1 MASYLILTPPGAKNR
16 SEASDRYRD
25 DTRFIRDG
33 FSWTAFLFPTLWM
46 LFHRL
51 WLYAVAAFLLQG
63 IALELMRQ
71 PGFFAAGAAL
81 LLGVHVLAAL
91 EGRHAISNHLLGRG
105 WTVQNLV
112 SAHDLAT
119 AEEIH
124 FSELVAQAPNSNIHV
139 KNWDIPATN
148 TNTSRQGPSFGLPG
162 YDGGR

>member
-1 MASYLILTPPGAKNR
+1 MASYLILTSPGAPNR

-25 DTRFIRDG
+25 ETRFIRDG
-33 FSWTAFLFPTLWM
+33 FSWKAFLFPTLWM

-51 WLYAVAAFLLQG
+51 WLYAITAFLLQG

-91 EGRHAISNHLLGRG
+91 EGPHAISDRLIGRG
-105 WTVQNLV
+105 WKIKNLV

-124 FSELVAQAPNSNIHV
+124 FSGIEQEASPDIHP
-139 KNWDIPATN
+139 KNWDIPAKN
-148 TNTSRQGPSFGLPG
+148 TNTSRPGPSFGLPG

>member
-1 MASYLILTPPGAKNR
+1 MASYLILTPPGAPNR
-16 SEASDRYRD
+16 SETSDRYRD
-25 DTRFIRDG
+25 GTRFIRDG
-33 FSWTAFLFPTLWM
+33 FSWKAFLFPTVWM

-51 WLYAVAAFLLQG
+51 WLHAIAAFLLQG

-71 PGFFAAGAAL
+71 PGFLAAGAAL

-91 EGRHAISNHLLGRG
+91 EGPHTLGDRLVGRG
-105 WTVQNLV
+105 WNVRNLV

-124 FSELVAQAPNSNIHV
+124 FSQLEQEPNPDIHP
-139 KNWDIPATN
+139 KNWDISATSKN
-148 TNTSRQGPSFGLPG
+148 TGRPGPSFGLPG

>member
-1 MASYLILTPPGAKNR
+1 MASYLILSPPGATNR

-33 FSWTAFLFPTLWM
+33 FSWTAFLFPTLWL

-51 WLYAVAAFLLQG
+51 WLHAVAAVLLQG

-81 LLGVHVLAAL
+81 LLGVHILAAL
-91 EGRHAISNHLLGRG
+91 EGRHAVSNRLLGRG
-105 WTVQNLV
+105 WTVENLV

-124 FSELVAQAPNSNIHV
+124 FSELAQAPNLNILV
-139 KNWDIPATN
+139 ENWDIPATN

>member
-1 MASYLILTPPGAKNR
+1 MASYLILSPPGASNR
-16 SEASDRYRD
+16 SEVADRYHD

-51 WLYAVAAFLLQG
+51 WLHAVAAVLLQG

-71 PGFFAAGAAL
+71 SGFFAAGTAL
-81 LLGVHVLAAL
+81 LLGIHVLAAL
-91 EGRHAISNHLLGRG
+91 EGRHAVSDHLVGRG
-105 WTVQNLV
+105 WKVESLV

-119 AEEIH
+119 AEEIY
-124 FSELVAQAPNSNIHV
+124 FSQLEQAPNPNIHS

-148 TNTSRQGPSFGLPG
+148 TNTRRPGQSFGLPG

>member
-1 MASYLILTPPGAKNR
+1 MASYLILTPPGATNR

-25 DTRFIRDG
+25 GTRFIRDG
-33 FSWTAFLFPTLWM
+33 FSWKAFLFPTLWM

-51 WLYAVAAFLLQG
+51 WLYAIATFLLQG
-63 IALELMRQ
+63 VAFELMRQ

-81 LLGVHVLAAL
+81 LLGVHILAAL
-91 EGRHAISNHLLGRG
+91 EGPHAISDRLVDRG
-105 WTVQNLV
+105 WQIENLV

-124 FSELVAQAPNSNIHV
+124 FSSAEQEPSPDIHS

-148 TNTSRQGPSFGLPG
+148 TNTSRPGPSFGLPG